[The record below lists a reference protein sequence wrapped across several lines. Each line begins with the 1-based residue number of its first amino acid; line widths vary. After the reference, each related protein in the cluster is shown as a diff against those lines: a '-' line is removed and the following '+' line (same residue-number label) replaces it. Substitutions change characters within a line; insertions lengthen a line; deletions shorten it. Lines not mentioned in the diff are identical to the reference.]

1 VCLST
6 ASTLNMTKEPIFG
19 VPTNVATPPVTGN
32 TSLLLRDVTPVTKV
46 VPNNRDIHFNSNT
59 SR

>member
-1 VCLST
+1 
-6 ASTLNMTKEPIFG
+6 MTKEPIFG